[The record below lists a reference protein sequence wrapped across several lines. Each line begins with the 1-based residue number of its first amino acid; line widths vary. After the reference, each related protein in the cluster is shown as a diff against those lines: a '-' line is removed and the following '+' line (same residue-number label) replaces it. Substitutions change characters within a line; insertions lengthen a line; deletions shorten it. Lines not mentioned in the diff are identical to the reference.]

1 MSHDPKSEYVHA
13 AAADDTP
20 VRSVLDQPATKTT
33 AVTRGTRLPEDRARR
48 LRAHQ
53 VLHNRESSML
63 QHAMHDRL
71 MALGWSPM
79 ETIDDSVTL
88 PLAASH
94 APV

>member
-1 MSHDPKSEYVHA
+1 
-13 AAADDTP
+13 
-20 VRSVLDQPATKTT
+20 
-33 AVTRGTRLPEDRARR
+33 
-48 LRAHQ
+48 
-53 VLHNRESSML
+53 
-63 QHAMHDRL
+63 MHDRL